1 MMGAFMLI
9 CDYEYI
15 ECGLQLLL
23 VIGDLLIDDT
33 HWLSRTREVGERGR
47 EERETFRVCLG
58 VRSGWYNNLRR
69 KKRQSKRRIVPYVP

>member
-23 VIGDLLIDDT
+23 VIGGLLIDDT
-33 HWLSRTREVGERGR
+33 HWLSRTREVGERGGRR
-47 EERETFRVCLG
+47 E
-58 VRSGWYNNLRR
+58 RR
-69 KKRQSKRRIVPYVP
+69 LEFV